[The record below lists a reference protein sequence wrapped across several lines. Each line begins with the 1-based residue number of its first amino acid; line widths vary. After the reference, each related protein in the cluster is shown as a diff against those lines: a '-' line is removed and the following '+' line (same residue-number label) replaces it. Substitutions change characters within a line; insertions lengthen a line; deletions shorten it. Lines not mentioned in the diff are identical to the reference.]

1 MAREPIWADYRMLA
15 VTAFIAAGV
24 TSALGARLQGEAVT
38 RTGLDRA
45 VRAVQDLGS
54 FTELWRRVGQR

>member
-1 MAREPIWADYRMLA
+1 MLA

-24 TSALGARLQGEAVT
+24 TAAFGARLQGEAVT
-38 RTGLDRA
+38 RTGLERA

-54 FTELWRRVGQR
+54 FTELWRRIGRR